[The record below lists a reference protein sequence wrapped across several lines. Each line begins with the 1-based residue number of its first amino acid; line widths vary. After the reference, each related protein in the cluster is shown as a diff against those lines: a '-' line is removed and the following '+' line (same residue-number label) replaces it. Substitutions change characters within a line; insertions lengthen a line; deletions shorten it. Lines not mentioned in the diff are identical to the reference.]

1 MIRITIDDQAT
12 LDLLK
17 SVYANKLNAASRGAR
32 YAMNAKKRA
41 FKEAVRMTCRKDGEP
56 VGGEPVAAV
65 YYCCL
70 RRCDWDAPIKSLQDA
85 IEGIGLA
92 CRDDRVIRYAMC
104 FITRPGSGSSQKPA
118 RKREIVVDL
127 YDPDK
132 EKAQLLLR
140 VSELLDWG
148 AACWYK

>member
-1 MIRITIDDQAT
+1 MRITIDDPET

-17 SVYANKLNAASRGAR
+17 AVYANKLNAASRGAR

-41 FKEAVRMTCRKDGEP
+41 FKDSVRYTCRKEGEP
-56 VGGEPVAAV
+56 VEGEPVAAV

-70 RRCDWDAPIKSLQDA
+70 TRCDWDAPIKALQA
-85 IEGIGLA
+85 
-92 CRDDRVIRYAMC
+92 
-104 FITRPGSGSSQKPA
+104 GSSQKPT

-127 YDPDK
+127 YNPEK
-132 EKAQLLLR
+132 EKEQLLLR